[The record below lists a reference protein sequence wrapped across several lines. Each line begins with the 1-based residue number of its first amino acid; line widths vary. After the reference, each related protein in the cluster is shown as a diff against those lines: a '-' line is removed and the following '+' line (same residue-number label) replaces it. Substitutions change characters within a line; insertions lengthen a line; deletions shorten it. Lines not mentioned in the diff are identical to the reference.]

1 MERSLKDHR
10 HTSYS
15 SFAKLNRFSDERYT
29 KIEDFYDP
37 RPWKVGTGTG
47 KAPQPPPKHG
57 HNKGHKSP
65 SMSHSQSEGNIDFRF
80 RTTKDHNLGISK
92 TLEGVAGD
100 YDTRYS
106 QDTDTSSSFSR
117 GRTITRTPS
126 PVKVLED
133 IKEDQA
139 SNSPPSPTKR
149 SRSPFKQMFGE
160 NGWLGRSMS
169 MNEMP
174 NERYRKNGIKH
185 WGGKIKQRVE
195 NLVGLRG
202 SLVKSLCLRRQGEDV
217 SKVSRLIPTTLHQ
230 RESPSKSPSTT
241 KFNVSLSPP
250 MQAKLYSE
258 MELMICATANQY
270 LNVQHKEGRMTVESL
285 KKVTEWWASKNR
297 PQVIEFMFDQAT
309 QRDLV
314 LYNIKSFR
322 FYGPN
327 ANDTFQMNAMMQSW
341 KALCRDMSVR
351 TFCTPD
357 SVIRKHT
364 HDCYKI
370 LEMLGAP
377 LVTFMAFQE
386 IQMKALK
393 VMREEQKKR
402 DEYEAIQFGVE
413 RRWEA
418 PTEGAEEKDL
428 YNPFG

>member
-1 MERSLKDHR
+1 M
-10 HTSYS
+10 
-15 SFAKLNRFSDERYT
+15 
-29 KIEDFYDP
+29 EDFYDP
-37 RPWKVGTGTG
+37 QTWKVGTGTG
-47 KAPQPPPKHG
+47 KTPQPPPKHG
-57 HNKGHKSP
+57 YRKGHKSP
-65 SMSHSQSEGNIDFRF
+65 GMSHSQSEGNIDFRS
-80 RTTKDHNLGISK
+80 RATKDHNLRVGK
-92 TLEGVAGD
+92 TFEGAAGH
-100 YDTRYS
+100 YHNRSSEDTIA
-106 QDTDTSSSFSR
+106 SSSTSR

-126 PVKVLED
+126 PVKTLED

-139 SNSPPSPTKR
+139 SRSPPNPTKR

-160 NGWLGRSMS
+160 NGWLGRSTS
-169 MNEMP
+169 MNELP
-174 NERYRKNGIKH
+174 NEKYRKTGIKH

-195 NLVGLRG
+195 NLVGLRSAPPPAG
-202 SLVKSLCLRRQGEDV
+202 SSLAYKGQTEDV
-217 SKVSRLIPTTLHQ
+217 SKVSKFIPTTLHQ
-230 RESPSKSPSTT
+230 HESPSKSPSKT

-270 LNVQHKEGRMTVESL
+270 LNVQHREGRMSVESL
-285 KKVTEWWASKNR
+285 KKVTEWWTSKNR

-314 LYNIKSFR
+314 LYNLKSFR

-327 ANDTFQMNAMMQSW
+327 ADDTLQVNAMMQSW
-341 KALCRDMSVR
+341 KAVSRDMSVR

-402 DEYEAIQFGVE
+402 DEYEAIRFGVE
-413 RRWEA
+413 RKWEA
-418 PTEGAEEKDL
+418 PTEGAEEKEM
-428 YNPFG
+428 YNPFA

>member
-1 MERSLKDHR
+1 M
-10 HTSYS
+10 
-15 SFAKLNRFSDERYT
+15 
-29 KIEDFYDP
+29 EDFYDP
-37 RPWKVGTGTG
+37 QAWKVGTGTG
-47 KAPQPPPKHG
+47 KPPQLPPKYDH
-57 HNKGHKSP
+57 HKGHKSP
-65 SMSHSQSEGNIDFRF
+65 GMSHSQSEGNIDFRSHGI
-80 RTTKDHNLGISK
+80 KDHNLRVGK
-92 TLEGVAGD
+92 TFERAAGD
-100 YDTRYS
+100 YYTRS
-106 QDTDTSSSFSR
+106 SEDTDASSSFSR

-126 PVKVLED
+126 PVKALED
-133 IKEDQA
+133 IREDPA
-139 SNSPPSPTKR
+139 SKTPPSPTKR

-160 NGWLGRSMS
+160 NGWLGRSTS
-169 MNEMP
+169 MNELP
-174 NERYRKNGIKH
+174 NEKYRKNGIKH

-195 NLVGLRG
+195 NLVSLNRSRRKSIVLRG
-202 SLVKSLCLRRQGEDV
+202 QTEDV
-217 SKVSRLIPTTLHQ
+217 SKVSKFIPTTLYQH
-230 RESPSKSPSTT
+230 ESPSKSLSKT

-270 LNVQHKEGRMTVESL
+270 LNVQQREGRMTVESL
-285 KKVTEWWASKNR
+285 KKVTDWWASKNR

-314 LYNIKSFR
+314 LYNLKGFR

-327 ANDTFQMNAMMQSW
+327 ADNSLQMNAMMQSW
-341 KALCRDMSVR
+341 KALSRDMSVR

-386 IQMKALK
+386 IQVKALK
-393 VMREEQKKR
+393 IMREEQKRR
-402 DEYEAIQFGVE
+402 DEYEAIKFGVE

-418 PTEGAEEKDL
+418 PTEGAEEKEL
-428 YNPFG
+428 CNPFA

>member
-1 MERSLKDHR
+1 M
-10 HTSYS
+10 
-15 SFAKLNRFSDERYT
+15 
-29 KIEDFYDP
+29 EDFYDSQA
-37 RPWKVGTGTG
+37 WKVGTGTG
-47 KAPQPPPKHG
+47 KSPQLPPKYG
-57 HNKGHKSP
+57 HHKGHKSP
-65 SMSHSQSEGNIDFRF
+65 GMAHSQSEGNIDFRS
-80 RTTKDHNLGISK
+80 RGIKDHNLRVGK
-92 TLEGVAGD
+92 TFESAAGD
-100 YDTRYS
+100 YYTRS
-106 QDTDTSSSFSR
+106 SEDTDASSFSR

-126 PVKVLED
+126 PVKALED

-160 NGWLGRSMS
+160 KGWLGRSTS
-169 MNEMP
+169 MNELP
-174 NERYRKNGIKH
+174 NEKYRKTGIKH

-195 NLVGLRG
+195 NLVSLIRKKPPPSKSIGLRG
-202 SLVKSLCLRRQGEDV
+202 QTEDV
-217 SKVSRLIPTTLHQ
+217 SKVSKFIPTTLYQH
-230 RESPSKSPSTT
+230 ESPSKSPSKT
-241 KFNVSLSPP
+241 KFYVSLSPP

-270 LNVQHKEGRMTVESL
+270 LNVQQKEGRMTVESL

-314 LYNIKSFR
+314 LYNLKSFR

-327 ANDTFQMNAMMQSW
+327 ADNSFQMNAMMQSW
-341 KALCRDMSVR
+341 KALSRDMSVR

-402 DEYEAIQFGVE
+402 DEYEAIKFGVE
-413 RRWEA
+413 RKWEA
-418 PTEGAEEKDL
+418 PTEGAEEKEL
-428 YNPFG
+428 YNPFA